1 MGERMSVIFSR
12 NGVSM
17 PDLVRTKLA
26 NHLARLG
33 RAADVHTLALAQER
47 AEGFVEGVEA
57 ARALTP
63 ATIEGLF
70 IAVEDA
76 AARRRRELAPMF
88 VARFKRSARTPDT
101 SNRA

>member
-1 MGERMSVIFSR
+1 MGERMSVVFSR

-33 RAADVHTLALAQER
+33 RAADVHALALAQER

-76 AARRRRELAPMF
+76 AARRRRELAP
-88 VARFKRSARTPDT
+88 
-101 SNRA
+101 

>member
-1 MGERMSVIFSR
+1 MGERMSVVFSR

-33 RAADVHTLALAQER
+33 RAGDVHALALAQER

-57 ARALTP
+57 ALTLP
-63 ATIEGLF
+63 SATVMALF
-70 IAVEDA
+70 IAIEKA
-76 AARRRRELAPMF
+76 AANRHRALA
-88 VARFKRSARTPDT
+88 T
-101 SNRA
+101 

>member
-1 MGERMSVIFSR
+1 MGKRMSVVFSR

-33 RAADVHTLALAQER
+33 RAADVHSLALAQER
-47 AEGFVEGVEA
+47 AEGFVEGMEA

-63 ATIEGLF
+63 AAIEGLF
-70 IAVEDA
+70 IAVDNA
-76 AARRRRELAPMF
+76 ATRRRREL
-88 VARFKRSARTPDT
+88 TP
-101 SNRA
+101 

>member
-1 MGERMSVIFSR
+1 MSVIFSR

-76 AARRRRELAPMF
+76 AGGNWRHSGTLSALVSQPAIRETGGGWA
-88 VARFKRSARTPDT
+88 AWRG
-101 SNRA
+101 

>member
-1 MGERMSVIFSR
+1 MSVVFSR

-26 NHLARLG
+26 NYLARIG
-33 RAADVHTLALAQER
+33 RAGDVHTLEMVQER

-57 ARALTP
+57 ARALTS

-70 IAVEDA
+70 IAVEEA
-76 AARRRRELAPMF
+76 AACRRREL
-88 VARFKRSARTPDT
+88 TP
-101 SNRA
+101 